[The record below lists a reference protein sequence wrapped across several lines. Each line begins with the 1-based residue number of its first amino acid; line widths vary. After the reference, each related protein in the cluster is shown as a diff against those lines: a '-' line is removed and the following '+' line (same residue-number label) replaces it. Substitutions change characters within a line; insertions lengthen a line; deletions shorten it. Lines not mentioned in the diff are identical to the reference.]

1 MAGAYPEAV
10 VDPACSTYLSY
21 KAPAENSVDMGGTG
35 GGADKG
41 AAASLDL
48 DFFDFELFFDFL
60 SLLEAA
66 VIQK

>member
-1 MAGAYPEAV
+1 
-10 VDPACSTYLSY
+10 
-21 KAPAENSVDMGGTG
+21 MGGTG